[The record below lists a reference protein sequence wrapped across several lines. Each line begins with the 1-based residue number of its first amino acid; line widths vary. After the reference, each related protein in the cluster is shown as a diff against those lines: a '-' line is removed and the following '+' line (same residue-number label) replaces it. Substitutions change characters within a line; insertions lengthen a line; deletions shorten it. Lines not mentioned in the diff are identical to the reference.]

1 MDDAVFSFWRKE
13 DAVLCL
19 GMEVQGEDP
28 WLTTPE
34 EGRVSLRLG
43 AGSWGAGERGRVC
56 SGDAVGGALELER
69 FEHLPDGFGRAG
81 KGAFVR
87 FVLFF

>member
-19 GMEVQGEDP
+19 GVEVQGEDP

-43 AGSWGAGERGRVC
+43 AGSWGAGEREGVLRRCCGR
-56 SGDAVGGALELER
+56 
-69 FEHLPDGFGRAG
+69 GFGT
-81 KGAFVR
+81 VEI
-87 FVLFF
+87 

>member
-13 DAVLCL
+13 HTVLCL
-19 GMEVQGEDP
+19 GVEVQGEDP

-43 AGSWGAGERGRVC
+43 AGSWGAEEEGGCAQEMLWAGLWNCRDLNTCLMASGE
-56 SGDAVGGALELER
+56 L
-69 FEHLPDGFGRAG
+69 G
-81 KGAFVR
+81 K
-87 FVLFF
+87 VLLSFFFFFK